1 MKKSFTPVSAD
12 EVENVTSHEMP
23 DGALYTGHMK
33 KVTEGGEIILVKH
46 GRGVQ
51 QWPDGAKYEGDWRDG
66 MAQGRG
72 TFHHAN
78 KDLYTGEFFKD
89 RANGYGAYI
98 HENG

>member
-1 MKKSFTPVSAD
+1 MKKQFQDVPAH
-12 EVENVTSHEMP
+12 EVEAVTNHEMP

-33 KVTEGGEIILVKH
+33 RVQEGGENILVKH
-46 GRGVQ
+46 GRGTQ

-78 KDLYTGEFFKD
+78 RDLYTGEF
-89 RANGYGAYI
+89 Y
-98 HENG
+98 